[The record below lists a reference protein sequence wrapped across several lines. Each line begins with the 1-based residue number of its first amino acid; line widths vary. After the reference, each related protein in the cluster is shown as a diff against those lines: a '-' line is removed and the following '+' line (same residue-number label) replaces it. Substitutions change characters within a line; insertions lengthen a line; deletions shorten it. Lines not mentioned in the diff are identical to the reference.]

1 MQRKLYFEHVNI
13 GDELTSSTRLTLERT
28 QLARYAVGVGDFNPL
43 FFDEPYAR
51 QQGLVSVMAPNSLA
65 LGLFGQLLMEW
76 SKGCRIRSLSAKF
89 LKLYWPMDQLLA
101 RGRVVQK
108 TTEDAEHLVEVSGW
122 VENQKGEMVL
132 RSKAVVQLFLNLEEE
147 NRHRAGMPPLG
158 N

>member
-1 MQRKLYFEHVNI
+1 MQRKLYFEQVSV

-43 FFDEPYAR
+43 YFDEPYAR

-76 SKGCRIRSLSAKF
+76 AKGCRIRSLSAKF
-89 LKLYWPMDQLLA
+89 VKLYWPMDQLLA

-108 TTEDAEHLVEVSGW
+108 SSEGTTHLVEVGGW
-122 VENQKGEMVL
+122 VENQKGELVL
-132 RSKAVVQLFLNLEEE
+132 RSKAVVQLFLNLEDE
-147 NRHRAGMPPLG
+147 NRHRVSMPR
-158 N
+158 